1 MCLVRWN
8 HGDVAKLG
16 AMLRRISRSSGKP
29 MYIMMT
35 AFIESDGLYKA
46 SNTETLYLAS
56 FARECLL
63 EIIVIDMVIFLRMVF
78 ASSNLDGYHLA

>member
-16 AMLRRISRSSGKP
+16 VMVRRISRSSGKP

-35 AFIESDGLYKA
+35 AFIESDGLYKT
-46 SNTETLYLAS
+46 SDTETLYLAS
-56 FARECLL
+56 FARECLPK
-63 EIIVIDMVIFLRMVF
+63 IIVIDRVVFL
-78 ASSNLDGYHLA
+78 